1 MTQNH
6 SNGATPSYIK
16 ALLAPSGKGNNS
28 RRAWSI
34 DVETVWVPFFTA
46 TNVMGDTSLPD
57 DVLGAPIRL
66 AKSPDGEVRFTQ
78 SGRPVMRVHPE
89 LNSQIGVVRENFVAG
104 LQSYVGSV
112 QNERPD
118 AYGVQVAKQ
127 QAAGMPI
134 MEADQLDILDAVEKQ
149 RLEAEAAA
157 AAGEHASEN
166 GESQEAAA
174 EGEHAPDSTPAE
186 NKAANRRSRT
196 KPSLRQAQDSANT
209 PDPAPATTPA
219 S

>member
-6 SNGATPSYIK
+6 SNGNTPNYIK
-16 ALLAPSGKGNNS
+16 ALLAPTGNSRNS

-34 DVETVWVPFFTA
+34 DVESVWVPFFTA
-46 TNVMGDTSLPD
+46 TNVMGETNLPD

-89 LNSQIGVVRENFVAG
+89 LNSQIGIVRENFVAG
-104 LQSYVGSV
+104 LQSYTGSV

-134 MEADQLDILDAVEKQ
+134 MEADQFDILEATEKQ
-149 RLEAEAAA
+149 RAQAESAAAEEVQAPEPGEAAPA
-157 AAGEHASEN
+157 PAAGE
-166 GESQEAAA
+166 Q
-174 EGEHAPDSTPAE
+174 APDFDQAESKPARGR
-186 NKAANRRSRT
+186 ARSNASS
-196 KPSLRQAQDSANT
+196 K
-209 PDPAPATTPA
+209 PDPEPATTPA

>member
-6 SNGATPSYIK
+6 PSTDSGPRSNGNTPSYIK
-16 ALLAPSGKGNNS
+16 ALLAPTGNSRTS

-34 DVETVWVPFFTA
+34 DVESVWVPFFTA
-46 TNVMGDTSLPD
+46 TNVMGETNLPD

-66 AKSPDGEVRFTQ
+66 AKGKDGEVRFTQ

-89 LNSQIGVVRENFVAG
+89 LNALVGVVRENFVAG

-127 QAAGMPI
+127 QAAGHLI
-134 MEADQLDILDAVEKQ
+134 VEADQLEFLEAVEKQ

-157 AAGEHASEN
+157 K
-166 GESQEAAA
+166 A
-174 EGEHAPDSTPAE
+174 EVQVETAPDSTPAD
-186 NKAANRRSRT
+186 NKAGNSRSQG
-196 KPSLRQAQDSANT
+196 KPSLRQSQDRAET

>member
-6 SNGATPSYIK
+6 PSTSSLRRSNGTTPNYIK
-16 ALLAPSGKGNNS
+16 ALLAPTGNSRNS

-34 DVETVWVPFFTA
+34 DVESVWVPFFTA
-46 TNVMGDTSLPD
+46 TNVMGETNLPD

-134 MEADQLDILDAVEKQ
+134 MEGDQLDILEAVEKQ
-149 RLEAEAAA
+149 RLQAEAAA
-157 AAGEHASEN
+157 AAGPDTS
-166 GESQEAAA
+166 G
-174 EGEHAPDSTPAE
+174 APDSTPAE

-196 KPSLRQAQDSANT
+196 KPSET